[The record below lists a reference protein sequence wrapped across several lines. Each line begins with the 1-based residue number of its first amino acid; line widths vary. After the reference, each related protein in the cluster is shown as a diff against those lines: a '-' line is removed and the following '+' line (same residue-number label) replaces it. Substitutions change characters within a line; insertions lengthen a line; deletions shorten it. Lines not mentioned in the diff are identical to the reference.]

1 MARFILDIANLSDE
15 QILNAMHTVQ
25 DTFSDTVCSICCID
39 KSNDGQFYS
48 DDETLLVRSGSWIYN
63 VTSQPDIYYQMAH

>member
-15 QILNAMHTVQ
+15 QILNAMNTVQ

-39 KSNDGQFYS
+39 KSNEGQFYS
-48 DDETLLVRSGSWIYN
+48 DDEIYALTDKQIQKFN
-63 VTSQPDIYYQMAH
+63 NQ